1 VQVNVNTFSNEVQ
14 VFENQ
19 RETILE
25 LLLDQRFQGVLNILR
40 KSYFPFQE

>member
-1 VQVNVNTFSNEVQ
+1 VQENVNTFSNEGQ

-19 RETILE
+19 REIILE
-25 LLLDQRFQGVLNILR
+25 LLIDQKFQGVLNILK